1 MLITKQEF
9 AKLMKNRLGGDENLA
24 EALTPKYGVGC
35 RRLTPGPNFL
45 ESLAKDNAEVVT
57 EEIDHIE
64 PEGLVTKDG
73 KLHKVDALICATGFD
88 TTYRPRFKLVGRQ
101 GVSLTDLWEDTNAV
115 EAYLALAIPG
125 FPNYFSKLA
134 NPTHLCGIRYLTIQ

>member
-1 MLITKQEF
+1 
-9 AKLMKNRLGGDENLA
+9 MKGRLGGDEKLA

-45 ESLAKDNAEVVT
+45 ESLAKENAEVVT

-64 PEGLVTKDG
+64 PDGLVTRDG

-101 GVSLTDLWEDTNAV
+101 GVSLTDLWEDTSAV
-115 EAYLALAIPG
+115 EAYLALAVPG
-125 FPNYFSKLA
+125 FPNYFSRFWDL
-134 NPTHLCGIRYLTIQ
+134 NTLSCIQLLTIAKCF